1 MQVSILTGGCVGLRY
16 NGGCLRFDPFG
27 RGVGTGASGCGMARL
42 GKRIKISRM
51 IFISLY
57 QVICLIIGVKFFPR
71 TQKTKLLINHVVFD
85 RRRFKSLKKLIIY
98 FFLLI
103 VSNNV
108 FSKKL
113 SALRNNETYPV
124 PMMEGG

>member
-27 RGVGTGASGCGMARL
+27 RGMGIGASGCGMARL

-57 QVICLIIGVKFFPR
+57 QVICLIVGREIFSED
-71 TQKTKLLINHVVFD
+71 TQNEIVN
-85 RRRFKSLKKLIIY
+85 KSCS
-98 FFLLI
+98 
-103 VSNNV
+103 V
-108 FSKKL
+108 
-113 SALRNNETYPV
+113 
-124 PMMEGG
+124 